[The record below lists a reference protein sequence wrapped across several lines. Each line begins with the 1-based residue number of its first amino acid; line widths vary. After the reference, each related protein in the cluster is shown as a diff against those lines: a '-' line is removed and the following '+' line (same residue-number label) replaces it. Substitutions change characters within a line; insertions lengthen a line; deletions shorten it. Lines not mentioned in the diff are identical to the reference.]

1 VLADFQSVP
10 PTGVPG
16 DQLRLHG
23 RESDYAVGSSPVAG
37 LAGAALFLDSN
48 GNRRA
53 DGQDEL
59 IAVAPGLSRESL
71 QWAVAEAR
79 FV

>member
-10 PTGVPG
+10 PTGKPG

-23 RESDYAVGSSPVAG
+23 AAGDYAIGSSP
-37 LAGAALFLDSN
+37 LLNPTGASLFLDSN

-53 DGQDEL
+53 DRSDEL

-71 QWAVAEAR
+71 QWALAEAR